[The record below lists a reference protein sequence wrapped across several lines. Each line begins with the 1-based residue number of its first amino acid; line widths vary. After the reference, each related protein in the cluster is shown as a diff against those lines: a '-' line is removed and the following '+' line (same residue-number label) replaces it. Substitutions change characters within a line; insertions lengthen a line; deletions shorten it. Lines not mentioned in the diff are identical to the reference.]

1 MNIYLL
7 AQEGTQMQ
15 NDDLLEFFA
24 GLAMLGII
32 TRNDGL
38 SRHEPDTAEVAYIY
52 ADAMIAARKRRA
64 EAKGQENT

>member
-1 MNIYLL
+1 
-7 AQEGTQMQ
+7 MQ

-38 SRHEPDTAEVAYIY
+38 SRNTSDTAEVAYIF

-64 EAKGQENT
+64 ETKGQESV